1 MSLNENFSPEPKTTK
16 DWLMVLVKDFDQQR
30 KQLDVLQSKVDR
42 LENDLIKREAK
53 NKIILWIVGI
63 IAAFF
68 GAIAAEIVNK
78 R

>member
-16 DWLMVLVKDFDQQR
+16 DWLMVLVKDFDQHR

-68 GAIAAEIVNK
+68 GAIAAELINK
-78 R
+78 K

>member
-16 DWLMVLVKDFDQQR
+16 DWLMVLVKDFDQHR
-30 KQLDVLQSKVDR
+30 KQLDILQSKVDR

-68 GAIAAEIVNK
+68 GAIAAEIINK
-78 R
+78 K